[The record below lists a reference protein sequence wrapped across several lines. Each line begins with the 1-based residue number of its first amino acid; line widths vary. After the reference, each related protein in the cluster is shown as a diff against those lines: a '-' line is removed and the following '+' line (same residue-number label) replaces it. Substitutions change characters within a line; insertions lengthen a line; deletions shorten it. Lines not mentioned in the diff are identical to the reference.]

1 MALLSKPLTATL
13 GDYGTGKADDNLADP
28 AHLQSVR
35 LRRRQLSRMTT
46 AFDLPLAKA
55 RLPDAEFHISRK
67 IDGEYTCLLFNR
79 GEVITL
85 NPGGTIRA
93 GAPFHREA
101 AKRLKAAGIKTA
113 MLGGELHVRR
123 DDGERTRIHDVVS
136 RARNPKSDDD
146 LNSLCF
152 AVFNIYELDGDDLS
166 MRYGHAMSMTQKLFD
181 KGDRVFAVDTVIGD
195 RKQVFKQF
203 NEWVVKGDD
212 EGVVVRSDSAGV
224 FKIKPRHSLD
234 LAVLGFSEGQDD
246 RSGMLHSLLV
256 GVVRDKSHAQVLA
269 RVGGGFTDEQ
279 RSSIFKKLSKRDKL
293 P

>member
-1 MALLSKPLTATL
+1 MSLLSKPLTASL

-67 IDGEYTCLLFNR
+67 IDGEYTCLLFKG

-93 GAPFHREA
+93 GAPFHKEA

-113 MLGGELHVRR
+113 MFGGELHVRR

-136 RARNPKSDDD
+136 RARNPKSEDD

-166 MRYGHAMSMTQKLFD
+166 MRYGDAMSMAQKLFD

-195 RKQVFKQF
+195 RKQVLKQF

-234 LAVLGFSEGQDD
+234 LAVLGFSEGQDLG
-246 RSGMLHSLLV
+246 R
-256 GVVRDKSHAQVLA
+256 A
-269 RVGGGFTDEQ
+269 R
-279 RSSIFKKLSKRDKL
+279 
-293 P
+293 